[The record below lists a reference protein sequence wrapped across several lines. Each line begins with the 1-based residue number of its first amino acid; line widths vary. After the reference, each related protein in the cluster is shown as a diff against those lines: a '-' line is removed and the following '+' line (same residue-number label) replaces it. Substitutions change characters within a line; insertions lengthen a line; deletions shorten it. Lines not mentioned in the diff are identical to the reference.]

1 VHIDARVVGFALFV
15 TIAIGSLFGILPAWR
30 ATHSQPLDALKSGG
44 AAKTESRRTR
54 RLREGLVGFEVG
66 LTTLLLIL
74 AGLLTVS
81 LGQLLQVH
89 TGFAVENVLVA
100 SVDLPPQ
107 SYSQPDARLRF
118 YDGVLAGLQSFPGV
132 RAAGWVSIPPL
143 GGQGSVTGIRLP
155 GESRAGAETPVANY
169 RPVSQN
175 YFSAM
180 GIPLLQGRI
189 FGSADRNRKVVV
201 VSQSIA
207 ERFWPGRNPIGQIC
221 VTQWGD
227 DVPSEVIGVVGD
239 IRTVR
244 LDEPPLMM
252 VYVPEWFNAI
262 SVPSSAS
269 FVLRTVTGPASS
281 AAPLRDLIHKLDAN
295 VPITSLLPM
304 KQVVSQSVDARR
316 FPMFLAMTF
325 ALSSLLLA
333 SLGIFGVVGYSV
345 EQRRQELGIRM
356 ALGAQ
361 LQDLLRMVLRQAM
374 APVMI
379 GLAAGLVAA
388 VFAGRLISSL
398 LFGVTAYDPLTFAA
412 AALVVITVAL
422 VACYIPARRAMRVDP
437 MVTLRHE

>member
-1 VHIDARVVGFALFV
+1 M
-15 TIAIGSLFGILPAWR
+15 
-30 ATHSQPLDALKSGG
+30 
-44 AAKTESRRTR
+44 
-54 RLREGLVGFEVG
+54 
-66 LTTLLLIL
+66 
-74 AGLLTVS
+74 
-81 LGQLLQVH
+81 
-89 TGFAVENVLVA
+89 
-100 SVDLPPQ
+100 
-107 SYSQPDARLRF
+107 
-118 YDGVLAGLQSFPGV
+118 
-132 RAAGWVSIPPL
+132 
-143 GGQGSVTGIRLP
+143 TGIRLP

-169 RPVSQN
+169 RPVSQD

-189 FGSADRNRKVVV
+189 FGPADRNRKVVV

-207 ERFWPGRNPIGQIC
+207 ERFWPGRNPVGQMC

-252 VYVPEWFNAI
+252 VYVPDWFNAI

-269 FVLRTVTGPASS
+269 FVLRTVTDPASS

-304 KQVVSQSVDARR
+304 KQVVSRSVDARR

-361 LQDLLRMVLRQAM
+361 LQSLLRMVLRQAM
-374 APVMI
+374 APVMV

-412 AALVVITVAL
+412 AALVVVTVAL

-437 MVTLRHE
+437 MVALRHE